1 MYYNYSSMYKFCMS
15 QLFKILAII
24 SISCVIA
31 VYAADKDI
39 PKAQLEQLEKRI
51 EILQADMQST
61 RTEYGQLQRQLQL
74 NEESIGEVA
83 EQLEIFNE
91 SLADK
96 RHTLADLKIRQ
107 KNQQVQIKA
116 QRKVLAKQVRAAYI
130 MGRQDYLK
138 MWLNQENPVAIGRV
152 LTYYDYFNRART
164 EQINKIN
171 ETLRHISDLEQ
182 QTKYE
187 TDQLNLLIIQQ
198 TAKKKQFNLS
208 RDERQSILSQLGKKL
223 ENQDEELKQLLQD
236 KHRLESLLGTLHE
249 AVKEMPNLSLNFTEK
264 KGGLLLPVNGQVIKK
279 FHDSLIGRLKWQG
292 LLIAANKGDKVTAV
306 AAGRV
311 VFAQWFRHFGLLLII
326 EHGKGYMSLYA
337 HNQSLY
343 VKTGDWVES
352 GQIISSVGDSGG
364 RQQSALYFEIRHQGV
379 PINPLTWLKNF

>member
-1 MYYNYSSMYKFCMS
+1 MS
-15 QLFKILAII
+15 QLFRILAII
-24 SISCVIA
+24 SISCAIA
-31 VYAADKDI
+31 VYATDKNI

-51 EILQADMQST
+51 KILQADMQNT

-74 NEESIGEVA
+74 NEESIGEIA

-91 SLADK
+91 SLVDK

-107 KNQQVQIKA
+107 KNQQVQLKA

-130 MGRQDYLK
+130 IGRQDYLK

-164 EQINKIN
+164 ELINKIN
-171 ETLRHISDLEQ
+171 TTLSYINDLEQ
-182 QTKYE
+182 QTQHE
-187 TDQLNLLIIQQ
+187 TEQLNLLIIQQ

-208 RDERQSILSQLGKKL
+208 RDERQVILSQLEKKL
-223 ENQDEELKQLLQD
+223 ANQDEELKQLLKD
-236 KHRLESLLGTLHE
+236 KQQLESLLGTLHE
-249 AVKEMPNLSLNFTEK
+249 AVKEMPNLPLNFTEK
-264 KGGLLLPVNGQVIKK
+264 KGNLLLPVDGQVIKK
-279 FHDSLIGRLKWQG
+279 FQDSLIGRLKWQG
-292 LLIAANKGDKVTAV
+292 LLIAANKGDKVKSV

-352 GQIISSVGDSGG
+352 DQAIASVGDSGG

-379 PINPLTWLKNF
+379 PINPLTWLKKF